1 MLRICRAQGQL
12 ASRKHVLLTVN
23 SNSTALRLV
32 ATKGRPRLLYTVT
45 QFTVS
50 SLCCQISLISQ
61 APGLVSLTWLPYI
74 LISQLYS
81 IGNKYPCEFCVCV
94 CWDYISLAYWVCL
107 VKLYV
112 DLYFPLPFNKDDK
125 DFFFL
130 KPLFDSFFSL
140 FGTFHF
146 CSVTDVYSFSLKNV
160 MSVISS
166 DPNTESSSP
175 HIPWFHEEPW

>member
-1 MLRICRAQGQL
+1 MCQVLRICRAQGQL

-81 IGNKYPCEFCVCV
+81 IGNKDPCEFCVCV
-94 CWDYISLAYWVCL
+94 SMLG
-107 VKLYV
+107 LYQFGI
-112 DLYFPLPFNKDDK
+112 LSMLGEIICGFI
-125 DFFFL
+125 
-130 KPLFDSFFSL
+130 FS
-140 FGTFHF
+140 
-146 CSVTDVYSFSLKNV
+146 YA
-160 MSVISS
+160 I
-166 DPNTESSSP
+166 
-175 HIPWFHEEPW
+175 